1 MLTASSDDILNR
13 ICRSVQDDI
22 PLVNRP
28 FREIADWTGTDEV
41 EVIATIRDLQRTGK
55 IRKFGAV
62 LIHQAAGYRENAM
75 VVWAA
80 PREQCE
86 EAGRILASFREVT
99 HCYEREP
106 AFEGKY
112 TIFSMV
118 HFRKDLDRDLLERMA
133 AESGVADYKIL
144 RSLEEYKKTSM
155 TYF

>member
-28 FREIADWTGTDEV
+28 FREIADRTGTDEV

-62 LIHQAAGYRENAM
+62 LIDQAAGYRENAM

-80 PREQCE
+80 PRGQCE